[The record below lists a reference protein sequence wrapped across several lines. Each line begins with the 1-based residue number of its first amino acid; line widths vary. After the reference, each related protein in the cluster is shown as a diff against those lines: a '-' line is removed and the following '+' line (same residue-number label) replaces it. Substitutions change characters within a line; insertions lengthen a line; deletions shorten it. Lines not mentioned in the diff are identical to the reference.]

1 MKRKKFEWTGR
12 LILIIFSLI
21 LVLSLIFFI
30 TKQTHK
36 NTTEQLLTEYMNYI
50 NKHEYEKMYKM
61 ISKEHSSNISMEEF
75 VKRNKNIY
83 EGLETK
89 DLSIKILNEKSNGK
103 EISYL
108 TSFNTL
114 AGEVKFQNEVN
125 FIKEKFEY
133 KLVWKDSIIF
143 PQLESTDKVRIDTV
157 EAERGQILDR
167 NGKVLAGK
175 GVASSVGLVPGKI
188 QDKENTIIK
197 LAELLEVDI
206 DVIKNKLSAE
216 WVKDDSFVPIKTIPK
231 VSELELMK
239 INPDENLV
247 KLKENQEELLSIP
260 GVMINDI
267 EVRDYPL
274 KEAASHLVGYIQ
286 KVTAEDLEENK
297 GKGYDSNSVI
307 GRSGI
312 ESLYE
317 DKLKGQN
324 GCMIYIE
331 DEFGNRKDIIVDK
344 PVQNGEDIQLT
355 IDAELQKVLYEQFKD
370 DKSCSVAMNQYTGE
384 VLALVSTP
392 SFNSND
398 FVMGMSDK
406 LWKSL
411 NEDERQPLYNRFR
424 QVWCPGSTFKPVTA
438 VIGLDTGIL
447 DPVEDYGNEG
457 LSWQKDSSWGDYYVT
472 TLHETE
478 PATLENAMIYSDNIY
493 FAKVALKLGENNLT
507 SFLEKLGFNKEIPF
521 DIKMSISQYSNTEG
535 IKSEIQLADSGYGQG
550 QILINPLHLAS
561 IYSAF
566 SNDGNIIEPT
576 LLYNP
581 NYNPNIWMPEV
592 IQKESIHTVLE
603 TTDKGWIIWEK
614 ALSRNQEMDM
624 HVFYRIL
631 PLDEQC
637 RELGNKCITPV
648 SYFCNNL
655 FLVDWN
661 QNSLENIE
669 FNDLFEFLYTMKYGE
684 KIDEK
689 KYASGIPKVEFEEV
703 VTTYFDISIETLEI
717 YAQYDDVKGV
727 YPWEAI
733 GPWNRIQQFQPFP
746 EVVNCIENEDGSLTL
761 TVEAVFQ
768 EEGTDCSFRHEV
780 TIREEGDKWI
790 YLGNCI
796 EREGAYK
803 IPEYKP
809 RRDF

>member
-286 KVTAEDLEENK
+286 KFKKLQRKIWKRIK
-297 GKGYDSNSVI
+297 GKV
-307 GRSGI
+307 
-312 ESLYE
+312 
-317 DKLKGQN
+317 
-324 GCMIYIE
+324 MIP
-331 DEFGNRKDIIVDK
+331 IV
-344 PVQNGEDIQLT
+344 L
-355 IDAELQKVLYEQFKD
+355 
-370 DKSCSVAMNQYTGE
+370 
-384 VLALVSTP
+384 
-392 SFNSND
+392 
-398 FVMGMSDK
+398 
-406 LWKSL
+406 
-411 NEDERQPLYNRFR
+411 
-424 QVWCPGSTFKPVTA
+424 
-438 VIGLDTGIL
+438 
-447 DPVEDYGNEG
+447 
-457 LSWQKDSSWGDYYVT
+457 
-472 TLHETE
+472 
-478 PATLENAMIYSDNIY
+478 
-493 FAKVALKLGENNLT
+493 
-507 SFLEKLGFNKEIPF
+507 
-521 DIKMSISQYSNTEG
+521 
-535 IKSEIQLADSGYGQG
+535 
-550 QILINPLHLAS
+550 
-561 IYSAF
+561 
-566 SNDGNIIEPT
+566 
-576 LLYNP
+576 
-581 NYNPNIWMPEV
+581 
-592 IQKESIHTVLE
+592 
-603 TTDKGWIIWEK
+603 
-614 ALSRNQEMDM
+614 
-624 HVFYRIL
+624 
-631 PLDEQC
+631 
-637 RELGNKCITPV
+637 
-648 SYFCNNL
+648 
-655 FLVDWN
+655 
-661 QNSLENIE
+661 
-669 FNDLFEFLYTMKYGE
+669 
-684 KIDEK
+684 
-689 KYASGIPKVEFEEV
+689 
-703 VTTYFDISIETLEI
+703 
-717 YAQYDDVKGV
+717 
-727 YPWEAI
+727 
-733 GPWNRIQQFQPFP
+733 
-746 EVVNCIENEDGSLTL
+746 
-761 TVEAVFQ
+761 
-768 EEGTDCSFRHEV
+768 
-780 TIREEGDKWI
+780 
-790 YLGNCI
+790 
-796 EREGAYK
+796 
-803 IPEYKP
+803 
-809 RRDF
+809 

>member
-216 WVKDDSFVPIKTIPK
+216 
-231 VSELELMK
+231 
-239 INPDENLV
+239 
-247 KLKENQEELLSIP
+247 
-260 GVMINDI
+260 
-267 EVRDYPL
+267 
-274 KEAASHLVGYIQ
+274 
-286 KVTAEDLEENK
+286 
-297 GKGYDSNSVI
+297 
-307 GRSGI
+307 
-312 ESLYE
+312 
-317 DKLKGQN
+317 
-324 GCMIYIE
+324 
-331 DEFGNRKDIIVDK
+331 
-344 PVQNGEDIQLT
+344 
-355 IDAELQKVLYEQFKD
+355 QFKD

-438 VIGLDTGIL
+438 VIGLDTG
-447 DPVEDYGNEG
+447 N
-457 LSWQKDSSWGDYYVT
+457 
-472 TLHETE
+472 
-478 PATLENAMIYSDNIY
+478 
-493 FAKVALKLGENNLT
+493 LK
-507 SFLEKLGFNKEIPF
+507 SFSHF
-521 DIKMSISQYSNTEG
+521 
-535 IKSEIQLADSGYGQG
+535 
-550 QILINPLHLAS
+550 
-561 IYSAF
+561 
-566 SNDGNIIEPT
+566 
-576 LLYNP
+576 
-581 NYNPNIWMPEV
+581 
-592 IQKESIHTVLE
+592 
-603 TTDKGWIIWEK
+603 
-614 ALSRNQEMDM
+614 
-624 HVFYRIL
+624 
-631 PLDEQC
+631 
-637 RELGNKCITPV
+637 
-648 SYFCNNL
+648 
-655 FLVDWN
+655 FL
-661 QNSLENIE
+661 
-669 FNDLFEFLYTMKYGE
+669 
-684 KIDEK
+684 
-689 KYASGIPKVEFEEV
+689 
-703 VTTYFDISIETLEI
+703 
-717 YAQYDDVKGV
+717 
-727 YPWEAI
+727 
-733 GPWNRIQQFQPFP
+733 R
-746 EVVNCIENEDGSLTL
+746 
-761 TVEAVFQ
+761 
-768 EEGTDCSFRHEV
+768 
-780 TIREEGDKWI
+780 
-790 YLGNCI
+790 
-796 EREGAYK
+796 
-803 IPEYKP
+803 
-809 RRDF
+809 

>member
-1 MKRKKFEWTGR
+1 
-12 LILIIFSLI
+12 
-21 LVLSLIFFI
+21 
-30 TKQTHK
+30 
-36 NTTEQLLTEYMNYI
+36 
-50 NKHEYEKMYKM
+50 M

-317 DKLKGQN
+317 DKLKGLIN
-324 GCMIYIE
+324 DNDFSRMYE
-331 DEFGNRKDIIVDK
+331 KKVNERDSKNRKLEELNTVKFERNVVDYEKII
-344 PVQNGEDIQLT
+344 Q
-355 IDAELQKVLYEQFKD
+355 
-370 DKSCSVAMNQYTGE
+370 
-384 VLALVSTP
+384 
-392 SFNSND
+392 D
-398 FVMGMSDK
+398 FLK
-406 LWKSL
+406 KE
-411 NEDERQPLYNRFR
+411 N
-424 QVWCPGSTFKPVTA
+424 VTA
-438 VIGLDTGIL
+438 YML
-447 DPVEDYGNEG
+447 
-457 LSWQKDSSWGDYYVT
+457 
-472 TLHETE
+472 
-478 PATLENAMIYSDNIY
+478 
-493 FAKVALKLGENNLT
+493 
-507 SFLEKLGFNKEIPF
+507 
-521 DIKMSISQYSNTEG
+521 
-535 IKSEIQLADSGYGQG
+535 
-550 QILINPLHLAS
+550 
-561 IYSAF
+561 
-566 SNDGNIIEPT
+566 
-576 LLYNP
+576 
-581 NYNPNIWMPEV
+581 
-592 IQKESIHTVLE
+592 
-603 TTDKGWIIWEK
+603 
-614 ALSRNQEMDM
+614 
-624 HVFYRIL
+624 
-631 PLDEQC
+631 
-637 RELGNKCITPV
+637 
-648 SYFCNNL
+648 
-655 FLVDWN
+655 
-661 QNSLENIE
+661 NSLI
-669 FNDLFEFLYTMKYGE
+669 E
-684 KIDEK
+684 KI
-689 KYASGIPKVEFEEV
+689 
-703 VTTYFDISIETLEI
+703 EI
-717 YAQYDDVKGV
+717 DQNK
-727 YPWEAI
+727 
-733 GPWNRIQQFQPFP
+733 Q
-746 EVVNCIENEDGSLTL
+746 
-761 TVEAVFQ
+761 
-768 EEGTDCSFRHEV
+768 V
-780 TIREEGDKWI
+780 TI
-790 YLGNCI
+790 Y
-796 EREGAYK
+796 YK
-803 IPEYKP
+803 FV
-809 RRDF
+809 DLNTLS

>member
-411 NEDERQPLYNRFR
+411 NEDERQQHPLVAAGGRSVDREFIQMDKEPAGR
-424 QVWCPGSTFKPVTA
+424 EQGSPVTVFKCGPEQYIVFRVYIKGTA
-438 VIGLDTGIL
+438 SVLHC
-447 DPVEDYGNEG
+447 
-457 LSWQKDSSWGDYYVT
+457 SSK
-472 TLHETE
+472 
-478 PATLENAMIYSDNIY
+478 NRK
-493 FAKVALKLGENNLT
+493 F
-507 SFLEKLGFNKEIPF
+507 
-521 DIKMSISQYSNTEG
+521 
-535 IKSEIQLADSGYGQG
+535 
-550 QILINPLHLAS
+550 
-561 IYSAF
+561 
-566 SNDGNIIEPT
+566 
-576 LLYNP
+576 
-581 NYNPNIWMPEV
+581 
-592 IQKESIHTVLE
+592 
-603 TTDKGWIIWEK
+603 DKG
-614 ALSRNQEMDM
+614 R
-624 HVFYRIL
+624 
-631 PLDEQC
+631 
-637 RELGNKCITPV
+637 
-648 SYFCNNL
+648 
-655 FLVDWN
+655 
-661 QNSLENIE
+661 
-669 FNDLFEFLYTMKYGE
+669 
-684 KIDEK
+684 
-689 KYASGIPKVEFEEV
+689 
-703 VTTYFDISIETLEI
+703 
-717 YAQYDDVKGV
+717 
-727 YPWEAI
+727 
-733 GPWNRIQQFQPFP
+733 
-746 EVVNCIENEDGSLTL
+746 
-761 TVEAVFQ
+761 
-768 EEGTDCSFRHEV
+768 
-780 TIREEGDKWI
+780 
-790 YLGNCI
+790 YLGAWLSSHSYI
-796 EREGAYK
+796 WHLKSRGEFSKVRATERT
-803 IPEYKP
+803 
-809 RRDF
+809 RRCRKST

>member
-239 INPDENLV
+239 INLDENLV

-592 IQKESIHTVLE
+592 IQKESLHTVLE
-603 TTDKGWIIWEK
+603 TMKKVISEPTATGYGLHREDYTLAGKTGTAEIK
-614 ALSRNQEMDM
+614 LSKE
-624 HVFYRIL
+624 
-631 PLDEQC
+631 DETGT
-637 RELGNKCITPV
+637 ELGWMAVFTTDP
-648 SYFCNNL
+648 
-655 FLVDWN
+655 
-661 QNSLENIE
+661 NIE
-669 FNDLFEFLYTMKYGE
+669 NPILLISM
-684 KIDEK
+684 
-689 KYASGIPKVEFEEV
+689 VE
-703 VTTYFDISIETLEI
+703 
-717 YAQYDDVKGV
+717 DVKN
-727 YPWEAI
+727 I
-733 GPWNRIQQFQPFP
+733 GGSGY
-746 EVVNCIENEDGSLTL
+746 VV
-761 TVEAVFQ
+761 Q
-768 EEGTDCSFRHEV
+768 K
-780 TIREEGDKWI
+780 DKRVLDQ
-790 YLGNCI
+790 YL
-796 EREGAYK
+796 R
-803 IPEYKP
+803 
-809 RRDF
+809 

>member
-197 LAELLEVDI
+197 LAELL
-206 DVIKNKLSAE
+206 
-216 WVKDDSFVPIKTIPK
+216 
-231 VSELELMK
+231 ELELMK

-603 TTDKGWIIWEK
+603 TMKKVISEPTATGYGLHREEYTLAGKTGTAEIK
-614 ALSRNQEMDM
+614 LSKEDATGT
-624 HVFYRIL
+624 
-631 PLDEQC
+631 
-637 RELGNKCITPV
+637 ELGWMAVFTTDP
-648 SYFCNNL
+648 
-655 FLVDWN
+655 
-661 QNSLENIE
+661 NIE
-669 FNDLFEFLYTMKYGE
+669 NPILLISM
-684 KIDEK
+684 
-689 KYASGIPKVEFEEV
+689 VE
-703 VTTYFDISIETLEI
+703 
-717 YAQYDDVKGV
+717 DVKN
-727 YPWEAI
+727 I
-733 GPWNRIQQFQPFP
+733 GGSGY
-746 EVVNCIENEDGSLTL
+746 VV
-761 TVEAVFQ
+761 Q
-768 EEGTDCSFRHEV
+768 K
-780 TIREEGDKWI
+780 DKRVLDQ
-790 YLGNCI
+790 YL
-796 EREGAYK
+796 R
-803 IPEYKP
+803 
-809 RRDF
+809 